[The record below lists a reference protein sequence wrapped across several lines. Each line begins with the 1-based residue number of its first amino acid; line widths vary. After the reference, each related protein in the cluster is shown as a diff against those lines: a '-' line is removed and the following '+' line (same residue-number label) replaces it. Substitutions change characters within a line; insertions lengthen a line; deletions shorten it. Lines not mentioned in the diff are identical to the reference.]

1 MHWSRLLLLQ
11 TLILQTNTN
20 TKTIIYSQLNLYE
33 LSLNA
38 CFDLLLVSL
47 ASNKS
52 QQHMS
57 SQRRSE
63 PDPAH
68 WETVGLEPGQITISP
83 HLLLSYYWLSESQ
96 RVIITGVTWRP
107 AHTCTKH
114 TGWLPKLSGEYVI
127 KTILYLPSSPSF
139 LLFLS
144 CKIYKEDEGIYFSHT
159 KDRMWVYYKFDNKI
173 FITKIKCG

>member
-38 CFDLLLVSL
+38 GFDLLLVSL

-63 PDPAH
+63 PGPAH

-83 HLLLSYYWLSESQ
+83 HLLLSYY
-96 RVIITGVTWRP
+96 
-107 AHTCTKH
+107 
-114 TGWLPKLSGEYVI
+114 
-127 KTILYLPSSPSF
+127 
-139 LLFLS
+139 
-144 CKIYKEDEGIYFSHT
+144 
-159 KDRMWVYYKFDNKI
+159 
-173 FITKIKCG
+173 